1 MAYAREVLEVG
12 KTEQKMVKINKFLK
26 LLFYVDINIEIIV
39 TLLYFY

>member
-12 KTEQKMVKINKFLK
+12 KTEQKTVKFLK
-26 LLFYVDINIEIIV
+26 LLFYVDVNIEIIV